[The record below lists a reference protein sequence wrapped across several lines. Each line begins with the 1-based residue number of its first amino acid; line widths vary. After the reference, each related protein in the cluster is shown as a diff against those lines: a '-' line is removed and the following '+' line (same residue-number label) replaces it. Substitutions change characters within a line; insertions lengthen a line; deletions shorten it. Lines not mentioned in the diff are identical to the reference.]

1 MKKRIYGIYD
11 MKTGNSGDICSME
24 RDEDFTHGFN
34 ELLKNPAIPEY
45 IVSDM
50 VALCYGEIIDRD
62 GNFPEVKVFPEPVI
76 VAHGWSVLPDR
87 KKSVSEVESNEEDS

>member
-11 MKTGNSGDICSME
+11 MKTGNAGDICTME

-45 IVSDM
+45 IVVDM

-62 GNFPEVKVFPEPVI
+62 GRFPEVKVYSEPVI
-76 VAHGWSVLPDR
+76 VANGFNVLVDR
-87 KKSVSEVESNEEDS
+87 KNAVKEVDENEKGC